1 MDDLALTG
9 GSAAFIDGFPPCS
22 AGLRKLLTEGESY
35 LSIRLISINP
45 TLRAECER
53 VVVTL
58 AKAVAGA
65 GPAEAERVVG
75 LAALDYEITGDQ
87 ELFTPYGILLSTYS
101 ADSIRDAL
109 RLWKSGHGMREGMN
123 AFFPRPEQLVP
134 LAEISRVMW
143 SGALHR
149 ARKAIEKYAA
159 DTPRAKSPQD
169 MHQIR
174 RMLEEFRASPKH
186 IPEPKRPRETP
197 QQVAERLRSRA
208 VTPTGQ
214 SGLSP
219 LMRKRMGLPDE
230 SILDTPACDDPGLVI

>member
-1 MDDLALTG
+1 MTDLELTG

-35 LSIRLISINP
+35 MSIRLIAMNP
-45 TLRAECER
+45 TLRGECDR
-53 VVVTL
+53 VSVML
-58 AKAVAGA
+58 AKAMVGA

-75 LAALDYEITGDQ
+75 RAALDYEIGGDQ

-134 LAEISRVMW
+134 LAEISKVLW
-143 SGALHR
+143 GSALYR
-149 ARKAIEKYAA
+149 ARKALEKASA
-159 DTPRAKSPQD
+159 DTPRPKSPED
-169 MHQIR
+169 MRQIR
-174 RMLEEFRASPKH
+174 RMLEEFRVSPKH

-197 QQVAERLRSRA
+197 QQVAERLRARA
-208 VTPTGQ
+208 VTPTGP

-219 LMRKRMGLPDE
+219 LMRQRLGLAAE
-230 SILDTPACDDPGLVI
+230 KLDTPACDDPGLVI